1 MAATSS
7 NQSEEPLMNNSQTV
21 LQKHVAFFDR
31 NKNGVIYPCETFKGL
46 RAIGHG
52 MGTSLFTALLI
63 NVLFSGK
70 TRPGKFPSL
79 LFPIVVKNIARGK
92 HTTDTGVYDSE
103 GNFDP
108 VRFEEIFQKH
118 SKAHANALT
127 SDELWYL
134 LKANRAPNDFFNW
147 FINWTEWKF
156 LLYPVAKD
164 KNGLLQKETI
174 RGLYTGD
181 LFYQLEQERAHK

>member
-7 NQSEEPLMNNSQTV
+7 NQIEEPLMNNSQTV
-21 LQKHVAFFDR
+21 LQRHVGFFDR

-52 MGTSLFTALLI
+52 MGTSIFTALLI

-70 TRPGKFPSL
+70 L
-79 LFPIVVKNIARGK
+79 VKNIARGK
-92 HTTDTGVYDSE
+92 HTTDTGVYDAD

-108 VRFEEIFQKH
+108 VKFDEIFQKH
-118 SKAHANALT
+118 SKTYPNALT
-127 SDELWYL
+127 ADELWGL
-134 LKANRAPNDFFNW
+134 LKANRVPKDYFNW